1 LLLATGWAVG
11 DAIIGKYLNPRIL
24 NVDMKMFFLFNVNV
38 LGNLAMS
45 AVMFVEAYQRDR
57 LNAAMVLLM
66 SYILVLSLVVAA
78 YQV

>member
-1 LLLATGWAVG
+1 
-11 DAIIGKYLNPRIL
+11 
-24 NVDMKMFFLFNVNV
+24 MFFLFNVNV

-45 AVMFVEAYQRDR
+45 AVMFLEAYQRDR
-57 LNAAMVLLM
+57 LIAAMVLLM

>member
-1 LLLATGWAVG
+1 MLLATGWAVG

-45 AVMFVEAYQRDR
+45 AVMFLEAYQRDR
-57 LNAAMVLLM
+57 LIAAMVLLM

>member
-1 LLLATGWAVG
+1 MLLATGWAVG

>member
-45 AVMFVEAYQRDR
+45 AVMFLEAYQRDR
-57 LNAAMVLLM
+57 LIAAMVLLM